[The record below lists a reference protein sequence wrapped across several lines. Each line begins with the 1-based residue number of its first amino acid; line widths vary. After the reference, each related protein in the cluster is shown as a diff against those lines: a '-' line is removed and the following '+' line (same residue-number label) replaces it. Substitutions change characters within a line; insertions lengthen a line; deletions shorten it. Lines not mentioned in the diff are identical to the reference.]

1 MQQALREL
9 PVQQE
14 RKVRLVQM
22 VQMALPD
29 HKDLQGLTVLRELP
43 AQLEPLVPQVQM
55 EQMGLTVP
63 QQRLLWARL
72 RLLQLVLQRT

>member
-1 MQQALREL
+1 ALREL
-9 PVQQE
+9 LALPDHKVQ
-14 RKVRLVQM
+14 LVQM

-29 HKDLQGLTVLRELP
+29 HKDLQELP
-43 AQLEPLVPQVQM
+43 AQQELREPPDHKVQQVQM

-72 RLLQLVLQRT
+72 RLLQLVPQQT